1 MNGQQRPIQPNP
13 TFNIGKG
20 QFDKDRLTYFFRMM
34 LKFGYVGLALW
45 AVFALANVNFDFMK
59 FLGSESFVYILV
71 FAILGWVAN
80 SMLSGN
86 FNPPKQDPNKP
97 KMKWHFDPTG
107 GKGRRPQQR
116 PQYQQIQYPKLKQ
129 TQRKSYPPR
138 QLQYGSCYFCGRQY
152 VLSELR
158 TIQQQDG
165 TVIYVCRSCL
175 R

>member
-1 MNGQQRPIQPNP
+1 MNGQQRPIQPNQ

-45 AVFALANVNFDFMK
+45 AFIELITVQFDFMA
-59 FLGSESFVYILV
+59 FLTGQSFVYILV

-80 SMLSGN
+80 SILSGN

-97 KMKWHFDPTG
+97 KMKWQFDPTG
-107 GKGRRPQQR
+107 GRGQRQPQR
-116 PQYQQIQYPKLKQ
+116 PQYQYPKLRQPQGKQ
-129 TQRKSYPPR
+129 YPPR

-165 TVIYVCRSCL
+165 TVIYVCKSCL
-175 R
+175 K